1 MTINKE
7 ERKEHGIASRISGY
21 VLEKSNMIFRWEY
34 SILSQTLIK
43 LLCYKFRIF
52 ASITFSY
59 GKKKIEYREDG
70 NAVYNI
76 GIKMQ
81 IFFLFSLPLLKLL
94 AFLNKTRHFYYLP
107 SMIHLAQLQRNMSAY
122 RSMLRY
128 KYPMIFVKVNEL
140 KRI

>member
-21 VLEKSNMIFRWEY
+21 ILEKSNMIFRWEY

-70 NAVYNI
+70 NAVYNT

-81 IFFLFSLPLLKLL
+81 IFFFFFTSTVEITRLP
-94 AFLNKTRHFYYLP
+94 
-107 SMIHLAQLQRNMSAY
+107 
-122 RSMLRY
+122 
-128 KYPMIFVKVNEL
+128 
-140 KRI
+140 